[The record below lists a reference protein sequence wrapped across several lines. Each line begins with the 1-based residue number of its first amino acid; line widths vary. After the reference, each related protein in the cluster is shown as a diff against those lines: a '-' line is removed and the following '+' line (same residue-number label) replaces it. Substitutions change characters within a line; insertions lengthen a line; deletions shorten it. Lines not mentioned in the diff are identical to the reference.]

1 MGARMLQI
9 KKKEEPKEE
18 IIEEKEKEPIFENDE
33 KPNIETI
40 IEPVEQEE
48 EIQEVVEQVK
58 PKRTRKMTPAAKEQ
72 LDKARLKSIET
83 RKRNSA
89 KKKEKEEQEYR
100 EKFSKEYQD
109 EISLLK
115 QQLEEMKNKT
125 QESKV
130 VEKVVYKEKETPK
143 PTIDDKISQYRFNL
157 EDLDYYAKSY
167 HEKMTEEKNKLKKNK
182 KQDVMNRY
190 YYNLR

>member
-18 IIEEKEKEPIFENDE
+18 IIEEKEKEPIFENE
-33 KPNIETI
+33 ESNIQAV
-40 IEPVEQEE
+40 IEPVEET
-48 EIQEVVEQVK
+48 VVEETK
-58 PKRTRKMTPAAKEQ
+58 PKRRTRQMTPAAKEQ
-72 LDKARLKSIET
+72 LDAARLKSIET
-83 RKRNSA
+83 RKKNAA

-115 QQLEEMKNKT
+115 QQLEEMKNKP

-143 PTIDDKISQYRFNL
+143 PTMDDKLSQYRFNL
-157 EDLDYYAKSY
+157 EDLDFYAKSY
-167 HEKMTEEKNKLKKNK
+167 HEKMSEEKNKLKKNK